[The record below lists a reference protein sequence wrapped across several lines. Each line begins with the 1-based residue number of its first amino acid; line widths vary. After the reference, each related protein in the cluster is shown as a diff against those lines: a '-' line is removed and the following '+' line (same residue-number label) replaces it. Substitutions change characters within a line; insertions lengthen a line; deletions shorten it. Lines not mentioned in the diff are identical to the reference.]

1 MNARQNDTNFGIGTL
16 VWFARHESRLAWRDW
31 VSMMTAGRR
40 RRMTTVVAT
49 LAAFAAFM
57 HLIAYPIVKSYAET
71 ALAPDKTTL
80 VVMTGMLALSWSLM
94 ASQAMESVTRAFYS
108 RADLELILSSPAAAQ
123 KLFAVRIATM
133 TLATALMSLLLASP
147 FINVLVALG
156 GWRWLA
162 AYAVV
167 VAVSLTATAFAVAM
181 TIALLMTLGPKRTRL
196 VAQVMAAMIGA
207 ACVIGLQLAAIQSL
221 GSLSRT
227 EILASS
233 TLVALAPES
242 GSILYW
248 PARAAVGDLA
258 ALAGVL
264 GFSMLLLAVSIALFA
279 PRFGDCAIAASGM
292 SQSATRRFSTSNGF
306 RQATPGHALR
316 LKEWLLLRRDP
327 WLMSQSLMQMLYLVP
342 PAILLWQGFG
352 EGAGTVVV
360 LVPVLVMAAG
370 QLAGGLAWLAISGE
384 DAPELVATA
393 PVGAAQ
399 ILRAK
404 VEAVMGVIA
413 LVFLPF
419 VVAIALMSLWHAM
432 VTVLGILAASAAAI
446 QIQHFFRT
454 QAKRSHFRRR
464 QTSSRAATF
473 AEAFSSIAWA
483 GTAAL
488 AAAGTWLAVI
498 AGLFAVTVLL
508 VARLISPPKP

>member
-1 MNARQNDTNFGIGTL
+1 MNARQNNTNFGIGTL
-16 VWFARHESRLAWRDW
+16 AWFAHHESRLAWRDW

-40 RRMTTVVAT
+40 RRMTTVVIALT
-49 LAAFAAFM
+49 AFAAFM
-57 HLIAYPIVKSYAET
+57 HLIAYPIVKNYAET
-71 ALAPDKTTL
+71 ALDPDKTAL

-108 RADLELILSSPAAAQ
+108 RSDLDLILSSPAAAT

-133 TLATALMSLLLASP
+133 ALATALMALLLASP

-167 VAVSLTATAFAVAM
+167 VAVSLTAMAFAVTV
-181 TIALLMTLGPKRTRL
+181 TIALFMTLGPKRTRL
-196 VAQVMAAMIGA
+196 VAQVMAAVIGA

-233 TLVALAPES
+233 ALVALAPES
-242 GSILYW
+242 GSMFYW

-258 ALAGVL
+258 ALAAVL
-264 GFSMLLLAVSIALFA
+264 GFGMFLLGASIALLA
-279 PRFGDCAIAASGM
+279 PRFGDCALAAGGV
-292 SQSATRRFSTSNGF
+292 SQAVARRPSTSNGF
-306 RQATPGHALR
+306 RQATPRRALR

-327 WLMSQSLMQMLYLVP
+327 WLVSQSLMQILYLVP
-342 PAILLWQGFG
+342 PAVLLWQGFS

-393 PVGAAQ
+393 PVAAAS

-404 VEAVMGVIA
+404 IEAVMGAIG

-419 VVAIALMSLWHAM
+419 VAAIALMSPWHAM

-446 QIQHFFRT
+446 AIQHFFRT

-464 QTSSRAATF
+464 QTSSRTATF

-488 AAAGTWLAVI
+488 AAAGTWLAVP
-498 AGLFAVTVLL
+498 AGVFAVAVLL
-508 VARLISPPKP
+508 VARLISPPQP

>member
-40 RRMTTVVAT
+40 RRMTTVGAT
-49 LAAFAAFM
+49 PAAVAAFM

-162 AYAVV
+162 AYLVV

-181 TIALLMTLGPKRTRL
+181 TIALFLTLGPKRTRL
-196 VAQVMAAMIGA
+196 VAQVMAAVIGA

-227 EILASS
+227 KIL
-233 TLVALAPES
+233 
-242 GSILYW
+242 
-248 PARAAVGDLA
+248 
-258 ALAGVL
+258 
-264 GFSMLLLAVSIALFA
+264 
-279 PRFGDCAIAASGM
+279 
-292 SQSATRRFSTSNGF
+292 
-306 RQATPGHALR
+306 
-316 LKEWLLLRRDP
+316 
-327 WLMSQSLMQMLYLVP
+327 
-342 PAILLWQGFG
+342 
-352 EGAGTVVV
+352 
-360 LVPVLVMAAG
+360 
-370 QLAGGLAWLAISGE
+370 
-384 DAPELVATA
+384 
-393 PVGAAQ
+393 
-399 ILRAK
+399 
-404 VEAVMGVIA
+404 
-413 LVFLPF
+413 
-419 VVAIALMSLWHAM
+419 
-432 VTVLGILAASAAAI
+432 
-446 QIQHFFRT
+446 
-454 QAKRSHFRRR
+454 
-464 QTSSRAATF
+464 
-473 AEAFSSIAWA
+473 
-483 GTAAL
+483 
-488 AAAGTWLAVI
+488 
-498 AGLFAVTVLL
+498 
-508 VARLISPPKP
+508 